1 MCCGIFYVIYRF
13 NIVSFRYF
21 SHFLLVFVKI
31 VLDTMPRLSRNFDD
45 DEIMDFID
53 NYSSDNDVFLPD
65 SDSEYSGSDTEV

>member
-1 MCCGIFYVIYRF
+1 
-13 NIVSFRYF
+13 
-21 SHFLLVFVKI
+21 VFVKI